1 MRGFSSVRKCL
12 LLDDFLPWALVP
24 TLKFFVSIFYLYYLF
39 CLILTSLAC
48 LFRSLGSSASVQKV
62 FCRSCSTYRY
72 IFDIFVGWNVISTFY
87 AFTISKVSPIIP
99 FYTFIIF
106 NYFVFQVLYS
116 WTLNYSSFYCNIY
129 YCNQ

>member
-87 AFTISKVSPIIP
+87 AFTILKVSPIIP